1 LFRGGQKEDVTVE
14 NRNTEALTLAKAL
27 SVKNRLAGRLAQ
39 TRSNIETYN
48 SVLAG
53 QRDEE
58 GRATV
63 DVRAEF
69 ERLLML
75 QEGLVAVKAVVQRAN
90 AAVYEDVLRLG
101 EKKAL
106 LQMLGGLSTKH
117 GTEPGYNGV
126 EYRYSATILK
136 PEVLEMVRRLE
147 AEIDKLQDRL
157 NQYNATTTVE
167 IAGAVLD
174 LAR

>member
-1 LFRGGQKEDVTVE
+1 MPHNET
-14 NRNTEALTLAKAL
+14 LTLARAL

-39 TRSNIETYN
+39 ARNTIETYN

-53 QRDEE
+53 QRDED

-63 DVRAEF
+63 DVRAEY

-75 QEGLVAVKAVVQRAN
+75 QEAIVAVKAAIQRAN
-90 AAVYEDVLRLG
+90 AAIYEDVLRLA

-106 LQMLGGLSTKH
+106 TQMLNGLNTKH
-117 GTEPGYNGV
+117 GSEPGFNGV
-126 EYRYSATILK
+126 EYRYSAAILK
-136 PEVLEMVRRLE
+136 PEALEMVRRLE
-147 AEIDKLQDRL
+147 SEIDRLQDRL

-167 IAGAVLD
+167 VPGAALD

>member
-1 LFRGGQKEDVTVE
+1 MELRKSESV
-14 NRNTEALTLAKAL
+14 TLAKAL
-27 SVKNRLAGRLAQ
+27 SIKNRLAGRLSQA
-39 TRSNIETYN
+39 RSNIETYN

-53 QRDEE
+53 QRDEA
-58 GRATV
+58 GQGTV

-75 QEGLVAVKAVVQRAN
+75 QEGLVAVKAAIQRGN
-90 AAVYEDVLRLG
+90 APVYEEVLRLG

-106 LQMLGGLSTKH
+106 VQMFNGLNTKH
-117 GTEPGYNGV
+117 GTEPGFNGV
-126 EYRYSATILK
+126 EYRYAATILK
-136 PEVLEMVRRLE
+136 PEVLETVRRLE
-147 AEIDKLQDRL
+147 TEIDKLQDKL

-167 IAGAVLD
+167 LPQAVLD